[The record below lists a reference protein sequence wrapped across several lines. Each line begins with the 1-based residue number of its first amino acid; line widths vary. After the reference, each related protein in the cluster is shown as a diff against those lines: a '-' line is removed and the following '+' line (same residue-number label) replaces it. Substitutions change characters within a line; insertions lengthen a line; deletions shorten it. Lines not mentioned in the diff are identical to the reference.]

1 MESVACMPSSALP
14 RMETVACMP
23 SSAPICAGTPA
34 STTSGPPMYILY
46 AAKTL
51 DDVWREWDSGILG
64 RPALRDLEA
73 TWGDKWRRSGAE
85 RTAWCR
91 RKMLVDEL
99 VRHVSCGLTPEEAIA
114 DLEVRGAGRR
124 LPRSR

>member
-1 MESVACMPSSALP
+1 MPSSALI
-14 RMETVACMP
+14 R
-23 SSAPICAGTPA
+23 AGAPA
-34 STTSGPPMYILY
+34 SAASGPPVYVLY

-64 RPALRDLEA
+64 GPALRDLEA

-91 RKMLVDEL
+91 RKTLVDEL
-99 VRHVSCGLTPEEAIA
+99 VGRVSRGLTPAEAIA
-114 DLEVRGAGRR
+114 DLEAQRGGRS
-124 LPRSR
+124 LPSFRAWLVQQRKQQRQ

>member
-1 MESVACMPSSALP
+1 
-14 RMETVACMP
+14 MP
-23 SSAPICAGTPA
+23 SSAPIRASALA
-34 STTSGPPMYILY
+34 STTSGPLVYVLY

-64 RPALRDLEA
+64 GPALTDLEA

-91 RKMLVDEL
+91 RKTLVDEL
-99 VRHVSCGLTPEEAIA
+99 VRRVSSGLTPAEAIA
-114 DLEVRGAGRR
+114 NLEVQRGSRS
-124 LPRSR
+124 LPSFRDWLVQQKERQRQ

>member
-1 MESVACMPSSALP
+1 
-14 RMETVACMP
+14 METGARTP
-23 SSAPICAGTPA
+23 FSATTRAGAPA
-34 STTSGPPMYILY
+34 STASGPPVYTLY

-64 RPALRDLEA
+64 GPALRDLEA

-91 RKMLVDEL
+91 RKTLVDEL
-99 VRHVSCGLTPEEAIA
+99 VRRVNSGLTPAEAIA
-114 DLEVRGAGRR
+114 DLEVQRGSRSLPSFRAWLVQQRKRQRR
-124 LPRSR
+124 